1 MAGAVDYFR
10 DLPGY
15 EGTVFAAAGD
25 LIGASTFESFILND
39 KPTIDA
45 LNAAGLDVSAVGNHE
60 FDQGYDD
67 LVNRVMAPYD
77 IDDNPDGGAEWKYLG
92 ANVRFKDTHDPALE
106 ESWIKDFGD
115 VQVGFVGA
123 VTEHLPELVSPGG
136 IADIEV
142 TDIVAA
148 TNREANELKAEGAD
162 IVILLVHE
170 GAATTALASAVDPTS
185 DFGKIVNGVN
195 ANVDAIISGHTHL
208 AYNHRIPVP
217 AWQGQGRTVTRRPVV
232 SSGQY
237 GYNLNRLNFR
247 INTET
252 GQLVGIS
259 QSIVPLQSGDATWT
273 ANFPADPEVTQ
284 IVADANA
291 EADVLGNQQLGQIG
305 GAFNRARTST
315 NAENRGGES
324 TLGNL
329 VAEVQ
334 RWATP
339 DTVGGAQIAFMNPG
353 GLRQDM
359 QGVGTGLFPRNL
371 TYRQAAEVQPFANTL
386 VNMDLTGAQIKA
398 TLEQQW
404 QPAGS
409 SRPFLRLGASGG
421 FTYTYDATKAVG
433 SRISNMW
440 LDGIPIDLGAT
451 YAVTVNSFLATGGDN
466 FTALAGGT
474 NKQDTG
480 MTDLQAMVEFMAEF
494 ANTGAGDPPLPV
506 DYAQHA
512 VGVRFP
518 ADAPASYSP
527 GVSHVKFDL
536 TSLAMTSAVDVKD
549 VNVEV
554 SLGGAVLGSFPVN
567 NATSTDILDEY
578 GTASVDVVLPAGTPG
593 GPATLLVAGDTTGT
607 VARVPITVTGGTNPP
622 DPTPATTTVSGAAE
636 SLAYGKTGSL
646 AITVSP
652 ATAAGT
658 VTVKSDKGDTLGTTT
673 ITAGAGTL
681 ALAAKSLKPG
691 THTLTL
697 AYAGNSTHQASTG
710 TASVVVTKAEP
721 TVKVK
726 RDKTV
731 QKGDESKVVVKVTA
745 PDDVVVGGKVK
756 LVIKGR
762 TSRSRRRS
770 STARPCSSCRRT
782 RRPATTR

>member
-1 MAGAVDYFR
+1 MQVLYDAGFDDIESDRPRRDDLQLLRSVGLARPRARQRRRHGRRDGRRHLEHQLPGVDRLRVQPLQQQRHQLPPDATPTAASDHDPEIVGINAAGQRREDADPRHQRLPRPHQPQPGGCRRPAPRCWPARSTSFR

-45 LNAAGLDVSAVGNHE
+45 LNAAGLDVSSVGNHE

-77 IDDNPDGGAEWKYLG
+77 IDDNPDRRGRVEVPRRQRPVQGRPTTRRSRRAG
-92 ANVRFKDTHDPALE
+92 SRTSATSRSDSSARSPSTCR
-106 ESWIKDFGD
+106 SW
-115 VQVGFVGA
+115 
-123 VTEHLPELVSPGG
+123 SPR
-136 IADIEV
+136 
-142 TDIVAA
+142 VASP
-148 TNREANELKAEGAD
+148 TSRSP
-162 IVILLVHE
+162 
-170 GAATTALASAVDPTS
+170 TSSRRPTARPTSSRPRVPTSSSCWSTRARPPRRWPRPIDPTS

-247 INTET
+247 INTDT

-359 QGVGTGLFPRNL
+359 QGVRHRTVPAR
-371 TYRQAAEVQPFANTL
+371 P
-386 VNMDLTGAQIKA
+386 DL
-398 TLEQQW
+398 
-404 QPAGS
+404 
-409 SRPFLRLGASGG
+409 
-421 FTYTYDATKAVG
+421 
-433 SRISNMW
+433 
-440 LDGIPIDLGAT
+440 
-451 YAVTVNSFLATGGDN
+451 
-466 FTALAGGT
+466 
-474 NKQDTG
+474 
-480 MTDLQAMVEFMAEF
+480 
-494 ANTGAGDPPLPV
+494 PP
-506 DYAQHA
+506 
-512 VGVRFP
+512 GC
-518 ADAPASYSP
+518 
-527 GVSHVKFDL
+527 
-536 TSLAMTSAVDVKD
+536 
-549 VNVEV
+549 
-554 SLGGAVLGSFPVN
+554 
-567 NATSTDILDEY
+567 
-578 GTASVDVVLPAGTPG
+578 G
-593 GPATLLVAGDTTGT
+593 GPAVRQHPGEHGPHGCPDQGDAGAAVAARWLVA
-607 VARVPITVTGGTNPP
+607 AVPAAGCVGRAS
-622 DPTPATTTVSGAAE
+622 PTPTTRPRPPAP
-636 SLAYGKTGSL
+636 GSR
-646 AITVSP
+646 TC
-652 ATAAGT
+652 G
-658 VTVKSDKGDTLGTTT
+658 
-673 ITAGAGTL
+673 
-681 ALAAKSLKPG
+681 
-691 THTLTL
+691 
-697 AYAGNSTHQASTG
+697 STG
-710 TASVVVTKAEP
+710 
-721 TVKVK
+721 
-726 RDKTV
+726 
-731 QKGDESKVVVKVTA
+731 
-745 PDDVVVGGKVK
+745 
-756 LVIKGR
+756 
-762 TSRSRRRS
+762 RRS
-770 STARPCSSCRRT
+770 TWARRT
-782 RRPATTR
+782 P

>member
-142 TDIVAA
+142 TDIVEA

-284 IVADANA
+284 IVAAANA
-291 EADVLGNQQLGQIG
+291 KAEVLGDQQLGQIG

-359 QGVGTGLFPRNL
+359 QGVGSRTVP
-371 TYRQAAEVQPFANTL
+371 AQPHL
-386 VNMDLTGAQIKA
+386 
-398 TLEQQW
+398 
-404 QPAGS
+404 
-409 SRPFLRLGASGG
+409 
-421 FTYTYDATKAVG
+421 
-433 SRISNMW
+433 
-440 LDGIPIDLGAT
+440 
-451 YAVTVNSFLATGGDN
+451 
-466 FTALAGGT
+466 
-474 NKQDTG
+474 
-480 MTDLQAMVEFMAEF
+480 
-494 ANTGAGDPPLPV
+494 PP
-506 DYAQHA
+506 
-512 VGVRFP
+512 GC
-518 ADAPASYSP
+518 
-527 GVSHVKFDL
+527 
-536 TSLAMTSAVDVKD
+536 
-549 VNVEV
+549 
-554 SLGGAVLGSFPVN
+554 
-567 NATSTDILDEY
+567 
-578 GTASVDVVLPAGTPG
+578 G
-593 GPATLLVAGDTTGT
+593 GPAVRQHPGEHGPHRCPDQGDAGAAVAACGLVAAVPAVGRVGRVHLHLRRDQGRRLPDHEH
-607 VARVPITVTGGTNPP
+607 VARRDPDRPGRDVRRDGELVP
-622 DPTPATTTVSGAAE
+622 
-636 SLAYGKTGSL
+636 
-646 AITVSP
+646 
-652 ATAAGT
+652 
-658 VTVKSDKGDTLGTTT
+658 
-673 ITAGAGTL
+673 
-681 ALAAKSLKPG
+681 
-691 THTLTL
+691 
-697 AYAGNSTHQASTG
+697 
-710 TASVVVTKAEP
+710 
-721 TVKVK
+721 
-726 RDKTV
+726 RD
-731 QKGDESKVVVKVTA
+731 
-745 PDDVVVGGKVK
+745 
-756 LVIKGR
+756 
-762 TSRSRRRS
+762 RR
-770 STARPCSSCRRT
+770 
-782 RRPATTR
+782 